1 MVPVAGSSVSPRSA
15 PVAENSRAL
24 VDTKKKRVLV
34 SVGTPLLKMKVY
46 LLSGGP

>member
-1 MVPVAGSSVSPRSA
+1 MIFVPGSSASPRSA

-34 SVGTPLLKMKVY
+34 SAGTPLLKMKVY
-46 LLSGGP
+46 LFPGGP